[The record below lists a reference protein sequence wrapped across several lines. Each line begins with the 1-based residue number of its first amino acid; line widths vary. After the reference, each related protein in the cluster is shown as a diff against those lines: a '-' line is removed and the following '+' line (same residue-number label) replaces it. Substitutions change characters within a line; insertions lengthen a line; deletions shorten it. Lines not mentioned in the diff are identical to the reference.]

1 MYCRKIT
8 LIFISLLLSTNAF
21 ALKNDREQAILI
33 ESNKA
38 TIDNI
43 KRVAIYEGDVIVI
56 QGSIRINADTVTLNY
71 TEKQEI
77 GKVIAVGQPARF
89 KQRLESGD
97 EIKAKARRMEYNA
110 IKDTLHLTKE
120 AELRKEKDG
129 KDIYTSNAPRIIY
142 DTQRGIIKADK
153 GRVFVKIQPQRKSSP
168 KK

>member
-8 LIFISLLLSTNAF
+8 LFFISVLLSTNAF
-21 ALKNDREQAILI
+21 ALKNDREQPILI
-33 ESNKA
+33 ESDKA

-43 KRVAIYEGDVIVI
+43 KRVAIYEGDVIVT
-56 QGSIRINADTVTLNY
+56 QGSIHINADTVTLNY
-71 TEKQEI
+71 TEKQDIE
-77 GKVIAVGQPARF
+77 KVIAVGQPARF
-89 KQRLESGD
+89 KQRLEGGD
-97 EIKAKARRMEYNA
+97 EIKAKARQMEYNA
-110 IKDTLHLTKE
+110 IKDTLHLTIE

-153 GRVFVKIQPQRKSSP
+153 GRVFVKIQPQRKSNP